1 MNERNSRY
9 LKRILRGEQSLIWWI
24 NSTENRR
31 KETSVVAGVI
41 KAREEFSN
49 MKTEY
54 KKKLWPLLPKGT
66 AKTLEEKN

>member
-1 MNERNSRY
+1 M
-9 LKRILRGEQSLIWWI
+9 RGEQSLIQWI

-31 KETSVVAGVI
+31 KQTSVEAEVI

-54 KKKLWPLLPKGT
+54 KKKL
-66 AKTLEEKN
+66 